1 MYLSIHY
8 VTSYIFPYNQ
18 LRYCDLFGPHV
29 FLVVYATKFS
39 TYIYTCHRD
48 TLVVVMTYITTT
60 VLLTMQAC
68 LDEATEP
75 WGVKVERVEM

>member
-1 MYLSIHY
+1 
-8 VTSYIFPYNQ
+8 
-18 LRYCDLFGPHV
+18 
-29 FLVVYATKFS
+29 
-39 TYIYTCHRD
+39 
-48 TLVVVMTYITTT
+48 MTYITTT